1 MKNYKNKIE
10 NFCLAATRLNEAIT
24 IYRQEPE
31 NTLLQD
37 GLIQRFEFTFELAW
51 KSLKDYLI
59 DQGVAPS
66 LTFPKEILKE
76 AYAANIISDSDTWN
90 RMLVARNTTS
100 HIYDERIAAKIAAS
114 IADEYA
120 GVLLR
125 LKAFYEKKQ

>member
-76 AYAANIISDSDTWN
+76 AYAAKNAPPSIRSSTTN
-90 RMLVARNTTS
+90 CSNLYSSPGTRNLS
-100 HIYDERIAAKIAAS
+100 S
-114 IADEYA
+114 I
-120 GVLLR
+120 
-125 LKAFYEKKQ
+125 